1 MKVLSSFTASDIDKF
16 YSLVNADLKDLK
28 LHEDIY
34 VLGGAVMCD
43 LGARESTLDIDAYY
57 NNVFLIEGI
66 GKKISEKLGKEYNVI
81 NDEIRPFLSLN
92 GTYRLHKSLSN
103 LKIYYATSEYLFA
116 LKCSSCRIDSNDVRD
131 LDFLVKELG
140 IISQKQA
147 SSIIEEFFRLESV
160 DSLYKDVL
168 EDIWSGT
175 TSYYYLT

>member
-57 NNVFLIEGI
+57 NNVFIIEGI

-92 GTYRLHKSLSN
+92 GTDRKS
-103 LKIYYATSEYLFA
+103 
-116 LKCSSCRIDSNDVRD
+116 V
-131 LDFLVKELG
+131 V
-140 IISQKQA
+140 
-147 SSIIEEFFRLESV
+147 
-160 DSLYKDVL
+160 
-168 EDIWSGT
+168 
-175 TSYYYLT
+175 